1 MLKNCPL
8 PAEVLSLGTEA
19 INQLWRE
26 KKIRAVGIK
35 RANALI
41 ETAKTSV
48 GVKNGTNAARFEMSM
63 LIEDYLRTQGQ
74 IAKCSRIYWSN
85 AQAGDLAFYA
95 DLSHVGI
102 VVGKDAE

>member
-1 MLKNCPL
+1 MFEVLANCPL
-8 PAEVLSLGTEA
+8 PADVMSLGAED

-48 GVKNGTNAARFEMSM
+48 GVKNGANAARFEMSM
-63 LIEDYLRTQGQ
+63 LIEDYLLKRNRKQGLAE
-74 IAKCSRIYWSN
+74 ILKTFVFRFRIVKN
-85 AQAGDLAFYA
+85 C
-95 DLSHVGI
+95 
-102 VVGKDAE
+102 